1 MTKPLKETKG
11 MGKTSKNTNTNNT
24 NTHSVLV
31 LYHNR
36 RTEVENKLA
45 TEHCSEEKKKRQL
58 LSLGRKE
65 SQYLRLR
72 RTRLGLEDFVT
83 VKVIGKGA
91 FGEVRWSNTIEQVK

>member
-1 MTKPLKETKG
+1 LTKHLKETKG
-11 MGKTSKNTNTNNT
+11 KRYNLCSNVVSLNTCI
-24 NTHSVLV
+24 
-31 LYHNR
+31 R
-36 RTEVENKLA
+36 RTDVEKKLSH
-45 TEHCSEEKKKRQL
+45 EHCSEEKKKRQL

-91 FGEVRWSNTIEQVK
+91 FGEVS

>member
-1 MTKPLKETKG
+1 MSTNEPKLI
-11 MGKTSKNTNTNNT
+11 TNTM
-24 NTHSVLV
+24 
-31 LYHNR
+31 R
-36 RTEVENKLA
+36 RSRIDT
-45 TEHCSEEKKKRQL
+45 EKKLQAEIGSTERKNRQL

-91 FGEVRWSNTIEQVK
+91 FGEVRTHFEPVYFNPNTILKLVFVRFD

>member
-1 MTKPLKETKG
+1 